1 MSVEFGTKVLVAAI
15 MAVAIASVLYFRR
28 EEAQKHSKNQRYNDL
43 IYGGLLPMYLTIF
56 LLLTLI
62 GSGGRGVAELTLS
75 WGVGML
81 LHIAIYD
88 LLLLPLLPLL
98 RRHISA
104 MACAMLWLVPN
115 FLYLMQSVEL
125 REPLWVLSVPGKWLW
140 LAWGVWVTGFVLVLA
155 WKIVAHLLFRRR
167 ILRSAR
173 TVTDPEILAIWQQE
187 VADARM
193 KGYLA
198 TPVISSQVETPLS
211 IGLYRRTIRV
221 VLPHGNYTPQ
231 ELQLIFRHELV
242 HIGRDDAWSKFSLVF
257 CTAANWFNPLMWVAM
272 EKSADDLELSC
283 DETVLLTEDE
293 AARQQYARLLLKTAG
308 DQRGFTTCLSASA
321 QALRYRLSRV
331 VQPERRSSGAAVVG
345 LTFFLLCVTY
355 GYVAFSYGDG
365 TGAQLIYQGQDP
377 QATTLS
383 YMTREDD
390 PFHATL
396 ICRDEA
402 GLGAYLSGLSM
413 QHITGNYSFSP
424 QEGERQMVLLFDTP
438 RGRVG
443 AAVTEHHILLTYF
456 YDDGRQE
463 AYYLPQGLDWQR
475 MDQYIY
481 TCPAATA
488 VLAGEGVAYE
498 MEVGATL
505 QRLTENGE
513 TVYQTED
520 EPGGIY
526 GCEKPRQARLEF
538 SVAPEGSYTVE
549 GVSWDGSR
557 TLLHETLQGDE
568 TFSLPNESARY
579 TVTGRFPSPDGGTY
593 EAQFGFEVQ
602 YA

>member
-1 MSVEFGTKVLVAAI
+1 MREELTIHLIFAAA
-15 MAVAIASVLYFRR
+15 MAIALAAGIKW
-28 EEAQKHSKNQRYNDL
+28 EKETDKGQRYTPWLAGWLMPTYLLGMLLVTLLVN
-43 IYGGLLPMYLTIF
+43 GGQ
-56 LLLTLI
+56 
-62 GSGGRGVAELTLS
+62 GAAELTLD

-81 LHIAIYD
+81 LHIAVYN

-98 RRHISA
+98 RRYISA
-104 MACAMLWLVPN
+104 GACAMLWLVPN
-115 FLYLMQSVEL
+115 YLYLMQSVKI
-125 REPLWVLSVPGKWLW
+125 REPLWVFSVPGKWLW
-140 LAWGVWVTGFVLVLA
+140 LAWGVWVAGFVLVMV
-155 WKIVAHLLFRRR
+155 WKIVAHLLFRRKV
-167 ILRSAR
+167 LRHAQS
-173 TVTDPEILAIWQQE
+173 VTDPEILAVWQQE

-198 TPVISSQVETPLS
+198 TPVISSQVKTPLS

-221 VLPHGNYTPQ
+221 VLPHRSYTPR
-231 ELQLIFRHELV
+231 ELQLIFRHELI
-242 HIGRDDAWSKFSLVF
+242 HIGRDDAWSKFFLVF

-272 EKSADDLELSC
+272 RKSADDLELSC
-283 DETVLLTEDE
+283 DETLLLTEDE

-308 DQRGFTTCLSASA
+308 DERGFTTCLSASA

-331 VQPERRSSGAAVVG
+331 VQPSRRRSGAAVVG
-345 LTFFLLCVTY
+345 LTFFLLCMTY
-355 GYVAFSYGDG
+355 GYVAVSYGDG
-365 TGAQLIYQGQDP
+365 TGDQLIYQGQDP

-390 PFHATL
+390 PFRSTL

-402 GLGAYLSGLSM
+402 GLEAYLSGLSM

-443 AAVTEHHILLTYF
+443 AAMTEHHILLTYF
-456 YDDGRQE
+456 YDDGRQ
-463 AYYLPQGLDWQR
+463 ASYYLPQGLDWQR

-498 MEVGATL
+498 MEVGSTL
-505 QRLTENGE
+505 QRMTENGE

-538 SVAPEGSYTVE
+538 SVTPEGSYTVE

-579 TVTGRFPSPDGGTY
+579 TVTARFPAPDGGTY

>member
-1 MSVEFGTKVLVAAI
+1 M
-15 MAVAIASVLYFRR
+15 R
-28 EEAQKHSKNQRYNDL
+28 
-43 IYGGLLPMYLTIF
+43 
-56 LLLTLI
+56 
-62 GSGGRGVAELTLS
+62 
-75 WGVGML
+75 
-81 LHIAIYD
+81 
-88 LLLLPLLPLL
+88 
-98 RRHISA
+98 
-104 MACAMLWLVPN
+104 
-115 FLYLMQSVEL
+115 
-125 REPLWVLSVPGKWLW
+125 
-140 LAWGVWVTGFVLVLA
+140 
-155 WKIVAHLLFRRR
+155 
-167 ILRSAR
+167 
-173 TVTDPEILAIWQQE
+173 
-187 VADARM
+187 
-193 KGYLA
+193 
-198 TPVISSQVETPLS
+198 
-211 IGLYRRTIRV
+211 
-221 VLPHGNYTPQ
+221 
-231 ELQLIFRHELV
+231 
-242 HIGRDDAWSKFSLVF
+242 
-257 CTAANWFNPLMWVAM
+257 
-272 EKSADDLELSC
+272 KSADDLELSC
-283 DETVLLTEDE
+283 DETLLLTEDE

-308 DQRGFTTCLSASA
+308 DERGFTTCLSASA

-331 VQPERRSSGAAVVG
+331 VQPSRRRSGAAVVG
-345 LTFFLLCVTY
+345 LTFFLLCMTY
-355 GYVAFSYGDG
+355 GYVAVSYGDG
-365 TGAQLIYQGQDP
+365 TGDQLIYQGQDP

-390 PFHATL
+390 PFRSTL

-402 GLGAYLSGLSM
+402 GLEAYLSGLSM

-443 AAVTEHHILLTYF
+443 AAMTEHHILLTYF
-456 YDDGRQE
+456 YDDGRQ
-463 AYYLPQGLDWQR
+463 ASYYLPQGLDWQR

-498 MEVGATL
+498 MEVGSTL
-505 QRLTENGE
+505 QRMTENGE

-538 SVAPEGSYTVE
+538 SVTPEGSYTVE

-579 TVTGRFPSPDGGTY
+579 TVTARFPAPDGGTY